1 MKEVT
6 TNQQIWN
13 SAAKDGAVLACITIG
28 AGVINILIS
37 KMAGNGAS
45 STAFSMAAMAISAI
59 LWLAKTVGSFLLLK
73 KQIENFGTA
82 CGNPGKRFGYGVKVT
97 LLSSILC
104 AVFVAVNLL
113 YISPDST
120 AATWDAVMQLYKGQL
135 DSNSIEMLEAM
146 KGYIPLYSTI
156 GQFIWIFLLGIIYSG
171 IISSMQRNNTP
182 FNNTANPS
190 DGQ

>member
-1 MKEVT
+1 M
-6 TNQQIWN
+6 
-13 SAAKDGAVLACITIG
+13 
-28 AGVINILIS
+28 
-37 KMAGNGAS
+37 
-45 STAFSMAAMAISAI
+45 
-59 LWLAKTVGSFLLLK
+59 
-73 KQIENFGTA
+73 
-82 CGNPGKRFGYGVKVT
+82 T